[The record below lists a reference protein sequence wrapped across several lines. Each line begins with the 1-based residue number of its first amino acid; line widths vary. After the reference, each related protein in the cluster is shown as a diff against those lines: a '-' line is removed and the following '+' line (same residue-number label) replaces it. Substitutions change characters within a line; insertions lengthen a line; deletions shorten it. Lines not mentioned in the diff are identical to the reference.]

1 MELSSLFRT
10 LSMMSLTNVVSLKL
24 IVTMCKWPIRSQL
37 LFESLSVFSGKRL
50 CVTLQEYQWILTNAT
65 VSKDFHFGFIMV
77 VYENIL
83 VYYFEVFRR
92 N

>member
-50 CVTLQEYQWILTNAT
+50 CVSLQEYQWILTN

-83 VYYFEVFRR
+83 VLLF
-92 N
+92 